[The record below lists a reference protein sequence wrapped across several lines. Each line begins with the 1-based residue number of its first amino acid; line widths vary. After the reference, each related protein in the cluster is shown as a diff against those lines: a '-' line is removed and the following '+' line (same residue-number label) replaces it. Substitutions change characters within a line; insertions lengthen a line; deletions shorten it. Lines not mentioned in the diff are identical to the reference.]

1 MSKNFKQTIGSKII
15 FGFAF
20 PLFLRLSK
28 SFDYWITVI
37 HNKTFNP
44 EINGE
49 NWLVDQCPK
58 DGLYIDIGFNEGGWS
73 KYVLQNKPLA
83 KIFAFDPCLDV
94 IEKFK
99 SEKDKSKNLEL
110 IQMAVSNAEGTLDF
124 YDYGELNGCNSLS
137 KRDMDF
143 DKSIKPKIY
152 TVNVVTLDDWSRQR
166 GIEHIDL
173 LKVDAEGYDL
183 NVLEGA
189 INLLDG
195 EKIDLIVF
203 EYSTGWLSNSRFL
216 REAVDFFSDKPYKL
230 LKLFPS
236 FLIPYSYHISHEGK
250 MFSMFVAISERK
262 ILSSPTMS
270 LIRPVEL

>member
-1 MSKNFKQTIGSKII
+1 
-15 FGFAF
+15 
-20 PLFLRLSK
+20 
-28 SFDYWITVI
+28 
-37 HNKTFNP
+37 
-44 EINGE
+44 
-49 NWLVDQCPK
+49 
-58 DGLYIDIGFNEGGWS
+58 
-73 KYVLQNKPLA
+73 
-83 KIFAFDPCLDV
+83 
-94 IEKFK
+94 
-99 SEKDKSKNLEL
+99 
-110 IQMAVSNAEGTLDF
+110 
-124 YDYGELNGCNSLS
+124 
-137 KRDMDF
+137 MDF

-270 LIRPVEL
+270 LIRQVEL